1 MVSKLRA
8 KTRGKPTA
16 DQKLKNRLRY
26 ATGPKIEQR
35 LNKELYNK
43 SLLRQLGLPLEVL
56 FTKSGKVAEARLK
69 HWLEK
74 KKEKKQ
80 AEKRNTN
87 KGGKAK

>member
-56 FTKSGKVAEARLK
+56 GTKVVKIAESRLK
-69 HWLEK
+69 HMLEK

-80 AEKRNTN
+80 K
-87 KGGKAK
+87 KKP

>member
-43 SLLRQLGLPLEVL
+43 SLDMRSRVLGALEL
-56 FTKSGKVAEARLK
+56 LHQIMNTC
-69 HWLEK
+69 EK
-74 KKEKKQ
+74 CNCENCDCKKE
-80 AEKRNTN
+80 E
-87 KGGKAK
+87 